1 MQAMQAIIDEAAEAI
16 RSIGGTI
23 GRVDD
28 IAVAIAA
35 AVEEQNAATAEI
47 ARNVQEAA
55 DGTRNVTGS
64 IDGVM
69 KAASRRSEE
78 HTSELQSLMRISY
91 AVFCLKK
98 NKMNYSDTCR
108 RDPYTD

>member
-1 MQAMQAIIDEAAEAI
+1 MRISDWSSDVCSSDL
-16 RSIGGTI
+16 SIGGTI

-69 KAASRRSEE
+69 KAASRTGSAVSQVMTAAEALSAQAA
-78 HTSELQSLMRISY
+78 TMRQQVDRKSTR
-91 AVFCLKK
+91 L
-98 NKMNYSDTCR
+98 NSSH
-108 RDPYTD
+108 